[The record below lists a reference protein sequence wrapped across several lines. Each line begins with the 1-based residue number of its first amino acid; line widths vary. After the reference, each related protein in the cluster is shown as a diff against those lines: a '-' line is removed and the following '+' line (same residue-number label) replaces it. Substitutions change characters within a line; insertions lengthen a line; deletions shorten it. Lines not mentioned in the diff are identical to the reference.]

1 MRKVLKFIPLLAT
14 TIIILLYFYD
24 KFMADLICLF
34 FFFIVL
40 PVIGASIVLF
50 IKSFSFA
57 NTSWKVY
64 FAWGLVDVLLVVG
77 YNIFVA
83 PDTVCNP
90 DIMAEHYE
98 KNALKMK
105 ELIQYTNQA
114 LDDSAAIQLEFEHGD
129 ISIFHVSSKRDSL
142 WSSHWNEDA
151 EDKKDSLRAVVGL
164 TSDELE
170 EIEDRLD
177 ELGCIGIST
186 KKDRASCVIYFRRVV
201 MGMYSYIL
209 FDEPMDEK
217 EKEYYMGDPAYIPY
231 SETVVFEYG
240 GGAIGL
246 QVFPSN
252 QRDSFLSVHKPW

>member
-1 MRKVLKFIPLLAT
+1 MKQVLKFIPLLAT

-34 FFFIVL
+34 LFFIVL

-64 FAWGLVDVLLVVG
+64 FVWGVIDILLVVV
-77 YNIFVA
+77 YNVFEA
-83 PDTVCNP
+83 PNNVCDP

-129 ISIFHVSSKRDSL
+129 VSIFHVSSKRDSF
-142 WSSHWNEDA
+142 WSNHWDEDA
-151 EDKKDSLRAVVGL
+151 EDKKDSLMAVVGL

-170 EIEDRLD
+170 EIQDRLD
-177 ELGCIGIST
+177 ELGCIGINT
-186 KKDRASCVIYFRRVV
+186 RKHRASCVIDFRRVA
-201 MGMYSYIL
+201 MGLYSYIL
-209 FDEPMDEK
+209 YDEPMSEEK
-217 EKEYYMGDPAYIPY
+217 KEYYMEDPAYIPY

-246 QVFPSN
+246 QVFPSEL
-252 QRDSFLSVHKPW
+252 RDSFLSAHKPW

>member
-1 MRKVLKFIPLLAT
+1 MKQVLKFIPLLAT

-24 KFMADLICLF
+24 KFMADLIFIF

-64 FAWGLVDVLLVVG
+64 FVWGVIDILLVVV
-77 YNIFVA
+77 YNVFEA
-83 PDTVCNP
+83 PNNVCDP

-129 ISIFHVSSKRDSL
+129 ISIFHIFSKNIS
-142 WSSHWNEDA
+142 WSEHWDKDA
-151 EDKKDSLRAVVGL
+151 EGKKDSLMALVGL

-177 ELGCIGIST
+177 EMGCIGIRVG
-186 KKDRASCVIYFRRVV
+186 KHRASCTIDFRRVA
-201 MGMYSYIL
+201 MGLYSYIL
-209 FDEPMDEK
+209 YDEPMDEK

-240 GGAIGL
+240 GGAIGP
-246 QVFPSN
+246 QTFPSA
-252 QRDSFLSVHKPW
+252 QRDSFLSAHKPW

>member
-1 MRKVLKFIPLLAT
+1 MKQVLKFIPLLAT

-64 FAWGLVDVLLVVG
+64 FVWGVIDILLVVV
-77 YNIFVA
+77 YNVFEA
-83 PDTVCNP
+83 PNNVCDP

-105 ELIQYTNQA
+105 ELVQYTNQA
-114 LDDSAAIQLEFEHGD
+114 LDDSAAVQLEFEHGD
-129 ISIFHVSSKRDSL
+129 ISIFHVSSKDESS
-142 WSSHWNEDA
+142 WSNHWDKYA
-151 EDKKDSLRAVVGL
+151 DDKKDSLMAVVGL

-170 EIEDRLD
+170 EIQDRLD

-186 KKDRASCVIYFRRVV
+186 QKDRASCVIWFRRVA
-201 MGMYSYIL
+201 MGLYSYIL
-209 FDEPMDEK
+209 YDEPMSEEK
-217 EKEYYMGDPAYIPY
+217 KEYYMEDPAYIPY

-240 GGAIGL
+240 GGAIGP
-246 QVFPSN
+246 QVFPSEL
-252 QRDSFLSVHKPW
+252 RDSFLSAHKPW

>member
-64 FAWGLVDVLLVVG
+64 FVWGVIDILLVVV
-77 YNIFVA
+77 YNVFEA
-83 PDTVCNP
+83 PNNVCDP

-114 LDDSAAIQLEFEHGD
+114 LDDSATIQLEFKHGD
-129 ISIFHVSSKRDSL
+129 ISIFHVSSKNVS
-142 WSSHWNEDA
+142 WSERWDKDA
-151 EDKKDSLRAVVGL
+151 EGKKDSIMALVGL
-164 TSDELE
+164 TTDELE
-170 EIEDRLD
+170 EIQDRLD
-177 ELGCIGIST
+177 ELGCIGIIT
-186 KKDRASCVIYFRRVV
+186 RKDRASCVICFRRVA
-201 MGMYSYIL
+201 MGLYSYIL
-209 FDEPMDEK
+209 YDEPMGEEK
-217 EKEYYMGDPAYIPY
+217 KEYYMEDPAYIPY
-231 SETVVFEYG
+231 SETVVFEYE
-240 GGAIGL
+240 GGAIGP
-246 QVFPSN
+246 QTFPSA
-252 QRDSFLSVHKPW
+252 QRDSFLSAHKPW

>member
-24 KFMADLICLF
+24 KFMADLIFIF

-64 FAWGLVDVLLVVG
+64 FVWGVIDILLVVV
-77 YNIFVA
+77 YNVFEA
-83 PDTVCNP
+83 PNNVCDP

-129 ISIFHVSSKRDSL
+129 ISIFHIFSKNIS
-142 WSSHWNEDA
+142 WSEHWDKDA
-151 EDKKDSLRAVVGL
+151 EGKKDSLMALVGL
-164 TSDELE
+164 TTDELE
-170 EIEDRLD
+170 EIQDRLD
-177 ELGCIGIST
+177 ELGCIGIRVG
-186 KKDRASCVIYFRRVV
+186 KHRASCTIDFRRVA
-201 MGMYSYIL
+201 MGLYSYIL

-240 GGAIGL
+240 GGAIGP
-246 QVFPSN
+246 QTFPSA
-252 QRDSFLSVHKPW
+252 QRDSFLSAHKPW

>member
-1 MRKVLKFIPLLAT
+1 MVT
-14 TIIILLYFYD
+14 TIVILLFFYD
-24 KFMADLICLF
+24 NFLAFLVCMFSF
-34 FFFIVL
+34 FLVVPAIIV
-40 PVIGASIVLF
+40 SIVLF

-98 KNALKMK
+98 KNAVKMK

-129 ISIFHVSSKRDSL
+129 ISIFHIFSKNIS
-142 WSSHWNEDA
+142 WSEHWDKDA
-151 EDKKDSLRAVVGL
+151 EGKKDSLMALVGL
-164 TSDELE
+164 TTDELE
-170 EIEDRLD
+170 EIQDRLD
-177 ELGCIGIST
+177 ELGCIGIRVG
-186 KKDRASCVIYFRRVV
+186 KHRASCTIDFRRVA
-201 MGMYSYIL
+201 MGLYSYIL

-246 QVFPSN
+246 QVFPRD
-252 QRDSFLSVHKPW
+252 QRDSFLVAHKPW

>member
-1 MRKVLKFIPLLAT
+1 
-14 TIIILLYFYD
+14 
-24 KFMADLICLF
+24 MADLIFIF

-64 FAWGLVDVLLVVG
+64 FVWGVIDILLVVV
-77 YNIFVA
+77 YNVFEA
-83 PDTVCNP
+83 PNNVCDP

-129 ISIFHVSSKRDSL
+129 ISIFHIFSKNIS
-142 WSSHWNEDA
+142 WSEHWDKDA
-151 EDKKDSLRAVVGL
+151 EGKKDSLMALVGL
-164 TSDELE
+164 TTDELE
-170 EIEDRLD
+170 EIQDRLD
-177 ELGCIGIST
+177 ELGCIGIRVG
-186 KKDRASCVIYFRRVV
+186 KHRASCTIDFRRVA
-201 MGMYSYIL
+201 MGLYSYIL

-240 GGAIGL
+240 GGAIGP
-246 QVFPSN
+246 QTFPSA
-252 QRDSFLSVHKPW
+252 QRDSFLSAHKPW

>member
-50 IKSFSFA
+50 IKSFSFS

-98 KNALKMK
+98 KNAVKMK

-114 LDDSAAIQLEFEHGD
+114 LDDSAAIWLEFKHGD
-129 ISIFHVSSKRDSL
+129 VSHFYVSSKRDSL
-142 WSSHWNEDA
+142 GSQCRSADA

-170 EIEDRLD
+170 EVEDRLD
-177 ELGCIGIST
+177 EMGCIGIRVG
-186 KKDRASCVIYFRRVV
+186 KHRASCTIDFRRVG
-201 MGMYSYIL
+201 MGRYSYIL

-240 GGAIGL
+240 GGAIGP

>member
-24 KFMADLICLF
+24 KFMADLIFIF

-64 FAWGLVDVLLVVG
+64 FVWGVIDILLVVV
-77 YNIFVA
+77 YNVFEA
-83 PDTVCNP
+83 PNNVCDP

-129 ISIFHVSSKRDSL
+129 ISIFHVFSKNIS
-142 WSSHWNEDA
+142 WSEHWDKDA
-151 EDKKDSLRAVVGL
+151 EGKKDSLMALVGL

-177 ELGCIGIST
+177 EMGCIGIRVG
-186 KKDRASCVIYFRRVV
+186 KHRASCTIDFRRVA
-201 MGMYSYIL
+201 MGLYSYIL

-240 GGAIGL
+240 GGAIGP
-246 QVFPSN
+246 QTFPSA
-252 QRDSFLSVHKPW
+252 QRDSFLSAHKPW

>member
-1 MRKVLKFIPLLAT
+1 MKNVLKFIPLLIT
-14 TIIILLYFYD
+14 TVVVLLFFYD
-24 KFMADLICLF
+24 DFIAFMLCFAS
-34 FFFIVL
+34 FFIVI
-40 PVIGASIVLF
+40 PAIVISIILF
-50 IKSFSFA
+50 IKSFSFS

-170 EIEDRLD
+170 EIQDRLD

>member
-1 MRKVLKFIPLLAT
+1 MVT
-14 TIIILLYFYD
+14 TIVILLFFYD
-24 KFMADLICLF
+24 NFLAFLVCMFSF
-34 FFFIVL
+34 FLVVPAIIV
-40 PVIGASIVLF
+40 SIVLF

-98 KNALKMK
+98 KNAVKMK

-142 WSSHWNEDA
+142 WSNHWDEDA

-177 ELGCIGIST
+177 EMGCIGIRVR
-186 KKDRASCVIYFRRVV
+186 KHRASCTIDFRRVG
-201 MGMYSYIL
+201 MGLYSYIL

-246 QVFPSN
+246 QVFPRD
-252 QRDSFLSVHKPW
+252 QRDSFLVAHKPW

>member
-1 MRKVLKFIPLLAT
+1 
-14 TIIILLYFYD
+14 
-24 KFMADLICLF
+24 MADLIFIF

-64 FAWGLVDVLLVVG
+64 FVWGVIDILLVVV
-77 YNIFVA
+77 YNVFEA
-83 PDTVCNP
+83 PNNVCDP

-129 ISIFHVSSKRDSL
+129 ISIFHVFSKNIS
-142 WSSHWNEDA
+142 WSEHWDKDA
-151 EDKKDSLRAVVGL
+151 EGKKDSLMALVGL

-177 ELGCIGIST
+177 EMGCIGIRVG
-186 KKDRASCVIYFRRVV
+186 KHRASCTIDFRRVA
-201 MGMYSYIL
+201 MGLYSYIL

-240 GGAIGL
+240 GGAIGP
-246 QVFPSN
+246 QTFPSA
-252 QRDSFLSVHKPW
+252 QRDSFLSAHKPW

>member
-24 KFMADLICLF
+24 KFMADLIFIF

-64 FAWGLVDVLLVVG
+64 FVWGVIDILLVVV
-77 YNIFVA
+77 YNVFEA
-83 PDTVCNP
+83 PNNVCDP

-129 ISIFHVSSKRDSL
+129 ISIFHVFSKNIS
-142 WSSHWNEDA
+142 WSEHWDKDA
-151 EDKKDSLRAVVGL
+151 EGKKDSLMALVGL
-164 TSDELE
+164 TPDELE
-170 EIEDRLD
+170 EIQDRLD
-177 ELGCIGIST
+177 ELGCIGIRVG
-186 KKDRASCVIYFRRVV
+186 KHRASCTIDFRRVA
-201 MGMYSYIL
+201 MGLYSYIL

-240 GGAIGL
+240 GGAIGP
-246 QVFPSN
+246 QTFPSA
-252 QRDSFLSVHKPW
+252 QRDSFLSAHKPW

>member
-1 MRKVLKFIPLLAT
+1 MKQVLKFIPLLAT

-24 KFMADLICLF
+24 KFMADLIFIF

-64 FAWGLVDVLLVVG
+64 FVWGVIDILLVVV
-77 YNIFVA
+77 YNVFEA
-83 PDTVCNP
+83 PNNVCDP

-129 ISIFHVSSKRDSL
+129 ISIFHVFSKNIS
-142 WSSHWNEDA
+142 WSEHWDKDA
-151 EDKKDSLRAVVGL
+151 EGKKDSLMALVGL

-177 ELGCIGIST
+177 EMGCIGIRVG
-186 KKDRASCVIYFRRVV
+186 KHRASCTIDFRRVA
-201 MGMYSYIL
+201 MGLYSYIL

-240 GGAIGL
+240 GGAIGP
-246 QVFPSN
+246 QTFPSA
-252 QRDSFLSVHKPW
+252 QRDSFLSAHKPW